1 MKLPFGTRNLVV
13 TIEQGKPEIRT
24 NAALIGA
31 SDREVERIAR
41 NHNKAREPRWETS
54 AITYGWHL

>member
-13 TIEQGKPEIRT
+13 TIEQGESEIHAD
-24 NAALIGA
+24 AALIGA
-31 SDREVERIAR
+31 SDREVERIVR
-41 NHNKAREPRWETS
+41 NHNKAREPRWEPS